1 MIYKS
6 HGANT
11 ISIPKRS
18 IANTTSSTKQ
28 TQTHTPSE
36 PKSKKKKKH
45 DTFGNTST
53 YPSHQQK
60 TQILF

>member
-1 MIYKS
+1 MELIQFQSPKEVLQTP
-6 HGANT
+6 HHQQNKLKLTLQANLNL
-11 ISIPKRS
+11 K
-18 IANTTSSTKQ
+18 
-28 TQTHTPSE
+28 E
-36 PKSKKKKKH
+36 KKKH